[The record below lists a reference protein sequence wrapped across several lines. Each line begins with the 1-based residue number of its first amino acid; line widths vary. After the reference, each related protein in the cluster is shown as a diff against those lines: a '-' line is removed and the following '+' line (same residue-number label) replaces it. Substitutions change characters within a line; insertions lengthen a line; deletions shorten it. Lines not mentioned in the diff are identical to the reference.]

1 MKRLL
6 SSWQGLFAGVLAVA
20 LYVISP
26 DIIRWQY
33 PTAGTYDG
41 GELQWIL
48 LATVVYLWGVF
59 LAWVGWQI
67 AFRSID
73 RAADKQLDSW
83 FENLSPAF
91 KWIAVQVTFT
101 IMWIAWFVSLKLCPV

>member
-6 SSWQGLFAGVLAVA
+6 SSWQGLLAGILAVI

-26 DIIRWQY
+26 GLIRWQY

-48 LATVVYLWGVF
+48 LATVVYLWGIFVS
-59 LAWVGWQI
+59 WIGWQI
-67 AFRSID
+67 AFRSLD
-73 RAADKQLDSW
+73 YAADKQLNIW
-83 FENLSPAF
+83 FGQLSPVK
-91 KWIAVQVTFT
+91 KWLAVQVTFT
-101 IMWIAWFVSLKLCPV
+101 VMWIAWFVALKLCPV